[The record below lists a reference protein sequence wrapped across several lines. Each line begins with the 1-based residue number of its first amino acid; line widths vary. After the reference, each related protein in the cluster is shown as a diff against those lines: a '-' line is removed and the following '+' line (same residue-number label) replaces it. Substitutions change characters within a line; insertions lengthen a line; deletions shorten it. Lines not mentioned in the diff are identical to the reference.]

1 MLNLL
6 ITSCFLICTGA
17 CDHIV
22 LKQPEVVGIQEGETA
37 VLPCH
42 ISPPNANLSKTTRR
56 WWFGKRGSGTVG
68 VFPLNNYSSPEHS
81 GRVQLHDPGDRN
93 SLSLELTR
101 AQMSDQQTYFC
112 SLSLIYNG
120 DYQLVT
126 GNGTTL
132 FVYGPLE
139 LTRSSCSKPD
149 ITLCCQVAVHGGDGM
164 MLSLQPVGGGEVFNE
179 SNETFVAGGQ
189 IMLKVRANV
198 PVSNVPVAYSCQLS
212 AYSKLLLQQTIQ
224 LDEENVPVLFLSTCL
239 AVSAFSIAILCVSWL
254 TQRREKSCLRC

>member
-1 MLNLL
+1 SAQVLTVFVLL
-6 ITSCFLICTGA
+6 SCHFSGA

-132 FVYGPLE
+132 FVYG
-139 LTRSSCSKPD
+139 T
-149 ITLCCQVAVHGGDGM
+149 H
-164 MLSLQPVGGGEVFNE
+164 
-179 SNETFVAGGQ
+179 
-189 IMLKVRANV
+189 
-198 PVSNVPVAYSCQLS
+198 VSYLF
-212 AYSKLLLQQTIQ
+212 T
-224 LDEENVPVLFLSTCL
+224 VLHALWFLSPQR
-239 AVSAFSIAILCVSWL
+239 VFSNTARNVTLESDRDRPL
-254 TQRREKSCLRC
+254 YNN